1 MNILFRGAAF
11 ASTSEQPHTGA
22 FRGRQGRHQ

>member
-1 MNILFRGAAF
+1 MNIPFRGAAF

-22 FRGRQGRHQ
+22 FRGRRGGRQ